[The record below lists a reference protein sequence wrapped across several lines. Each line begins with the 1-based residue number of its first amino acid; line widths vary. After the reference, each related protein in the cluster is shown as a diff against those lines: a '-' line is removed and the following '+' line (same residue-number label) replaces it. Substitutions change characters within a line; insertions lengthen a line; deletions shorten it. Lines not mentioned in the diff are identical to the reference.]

1 VHFIRTSRH
10 ASAVVTAVILVV
22 IGVVV
27 GVTRHDPGQHGGGVE
42 LRADQQSLQPSPTI
56 TVPSDVVGHTPTQGS
71 EPGATPL
78 TIGSLG
84 GPIHA
89 PSSGKGGRTTTG
101 SGGNGGGN
109 GTTNTT
115 IGDGGGGTTNTT
127 TGSGGGGGGSAFVPG
142 RIAYS
147 LGGAVWTINP
157 DGSGA
162 RNVASPGFFP
172 AWSPDHSAIAYAD
185 ADGAGG
191 GLHVVTASGDSGLTT
206 GVVADSEPVWSP
218 DGKKI
223 AFGRID
229 NSQPVEKSEIWI
241 VDRDGKNLRQLTHLT
256 CPNGYNR
263 DPSWSPDGKTIV
275 FWSSNADCTHGN
287 YSLYSVDVASGVAT
301 PFNPPVNTTSD
312 GPAWSPDGKT
322 IAFSSDGYG
331 GVGFD
336 ICVMSPDG
344 SGAHRITQLSGNEK
358 DPAWSPDAKRLVIAR
373 SGGIYLM
380 DKDGSDITSLVS
392 GAIQPA
398 WY

>member
-1 VHFIRTSRH
+1 MHFIRTSRH

-22 IGVVV
+22 IGIVV
-27 GVTRHDPGQHGGGVE
+27 GVTRHDPGDHGGGVE

-71 EPGATPL
+71 EPGNTPL
-78 TIGSLG
+78 TIGKLG
-84 GPIHA
+84 APIHA
-89 PSSGKGGRTTTG
+89 PALGKGGRTTTG
-101 SGGNGGGN
+101 SGGNGGGGN
-109 GTTNTT
+109 DTTNTT
-115 IGDGGGGTTNTT
+115 VGGGTTNTT

-147 LGGAVWTINP
+147 LSGAIWTINP

-162 RNVASPGFFP
+162 RNVVAPGFFP

-191 GLHVVTASGDSGLTT
+191 GLHVVTASGDTGLTT
-206 GVVADSEPVWSP
+206 GVADDSAPVWSP

-229 NSQPVEKSEIWI
+229 DTQPVEKSEIWI

-256 CPNGYNR
+256 CPNGFNR

-275 FWSSNADCTHGN
+275 FWSSNADCAHGN

-301 PFNPPVNTTSD
+301 PFNPPVNTLSD

-322 IAFSSDGYG
+322 IAFSSNGYD

-336 ICVMSPDG
+336 ICVMNPDG
-344 SGAHRITQLSGNEK
+344 TNAHHIEQVSGNEK
-358 DPAWSPDAKRLVIAR
+358 DPAWSPDAKRMVIAR

-380 DKDGSDITSLVS
+380 NKDGSDITPLVS
-392 GAIQPA
+392 GGIQPA